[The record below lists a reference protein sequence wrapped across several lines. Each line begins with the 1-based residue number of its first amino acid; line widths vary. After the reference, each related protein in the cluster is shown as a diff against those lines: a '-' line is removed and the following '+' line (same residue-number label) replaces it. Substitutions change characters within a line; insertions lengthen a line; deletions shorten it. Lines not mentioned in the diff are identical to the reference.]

1 MGGVIHISI
10 RNNLFYPINLVIHY
24 YLRKIVSI
32 IIASKYKFND
42 SLIYS
47 VMMLFGE
54 FFAGLAIYIYQFISI
69 KRNQEHKNISKYFG
83 TSLFKYFKY
92 RNTMK
97 KSHNNFIIVLLI
109 FFAAYFNLSQ
119 FIIASFYIPKFN
131 IISQTA
137 SYRFGG
143 IIIIVGALICHF
155 NLRIRMLKHHF
166 YSLIILAICS
176 LIVIIIEFIYR
187 RSSASIESF
196 FLCYL
201 LVIFNLVFVAF
212 TDVIEKYLLEYDYM
226 NPFLTLFVE
235 SIFGFILLGIFS
247 IQENPF
253 KDIKRLYNESS
264 SGDFALLLFLL
275 LLYFVF
281 SAGTNTYKI
290 ITNGLYSPMVKTL
303 VIYILNP
310 TLFIYYFAVGSDF
323 MSGDDR
329 NWIYFII
336 SLTTAII
343 ISFFGCVFNEFLVLS
358 CCGLDKDTHYAIS
371 KRAIR
376 TKSEEITELSNYTY
390 TFEEDN

>member
-1 MGGVIHISI
+1 
-10 RNNLFYPINLVIHY
+10 
-24 YLRKIVSI
+24 
-32 IIASKYKFND
+32 
-42 SLIYS
+42 
-47 VMMLFGE
+47 
-54 FFAGLAIYIYQFISI
+54 
-69 KRNQEHKNISKYFG
+69 
-83 TSLFKYFKY
+83 
-92 RNTMK
+92 
-97 KSHNNFIIVLLI
+97 
-109 FFAAYFNLSQ
+109 
-119 FIIASFYIPKFN
+119 
-131 IISQTA
+131 
-137 SYRFGG
+137 
-143 IIIIVGALICHF
+143 
-155 NLRIRMLKHHF
+155 
-166 YSLIILAICS
+166 
-176 LIVIIIEFIYR
+176 
-187 RSSASIESF
+187 
-196 FLCYL
+196 
-201 LVIFNLVFVAF
+201 
-212 TDVIEKYLLEYDYM
+212 M
-226 NPFLTLFVE
+226 NPFLTLFIE

-310 TLFIYYFAVGSDF
+310 TLFIYYFTVGSDF

-376 TKSEEITELSNYTY
+376 TKSEAITELTEYTY

>member
-54 FFAGLAIYIYQFISI
+54 FFAGLAIYIYQIISI
-69 KRNQEHKNISKYFG
+69 KRNQEHKNINKYFG

-155 NLRIRMLKHHF
+155 NLRIKMLKHHF
-166 YSLIILAICS
+166 
-176 LIVIIIEFIYR
+176 
-187 RSSASIESF
+187 
-196 FLCYL
+196 
-201 LVIFNLVFVAF
+201 
-212 TDVIEKYLLEYDYM
+212 
-226 NPFLTLFVE
+226 
-235 SIFGFILLGIFS
+235 
-247 IQENPF
+247 
-253 KDIKRLYNESS
+253 
-264 SGDFALLLFLL
+264 
-275 LLYFVF
+275 
-281 SAGTNTYKI
+281 
-290 ITNGLYSPMVKTL
+290 
-303 VIYILNP
+303 
-310 TLFIYYFAVGSDF
+310 
-323 MSGDDR
+323 
-329 NWIYFII
+329 
-336 SLTTAII
+336 
-343 ISFFGCVFNEFLVLS
+343 
-358 CCGLDKDTHYAIS
+358 
-371 KRAIR
+371 
-376 TKSEEITELSNYTY
+376 
-390 TFEEDN
+390 

>member
-1 MGGVIHISI
+1 
-10 RNNLFYPINLVIHY
+10 
-24 YLRKIVSI
+24 
-32 IIASKYKFND
+32 
-42 SLIYS
+42 
-47 VMMLFGE
+47 
-54 FFAGLAIYIYQFISI
+54 
-69 KRNQEHKNISKYFG
+69 
-83 TSLFKYFKY
+83 
-92 RNTMK
+92 MK
-97 KSHNNFIIVLLI
+97 KSHNNFIIALLI

-155 NLRIRMLKHHF
+155 NLRIKMLKHHF

-226 NPFLTLFVE
+226 NPFLTLFIE

-247 IQENPF
+247 IQENLF

-281 SAGTNTYKI
+281 SA
-290 ITNGLYSPMVKTL
+290 
-303 VIYILNP
+303 
-310 TLFIYYFAVGSDF
+310 
-323 MSGDDR
+323 
-329 NWIYFII
+329 
-336 SLTTAII
+336 
-343 ISFFGCVFNEFLVLS
+343 
-358 CCGLDKDTHYAIS
+358 
-371 KRAIR
+371 
-376 TKSEEITELSNYTY
+376 
-390 TFEEDN
+390 